1 MSTEQMSLL
10 ESTPLAGI
18 PRTKARC
25 ARQSETEA
33 LETRFNGR
41 MVVNHDLS
49 RVMVS
54 AQGNRQCPGVRLFK
68 YKEAFS
74 QGLVE
79 EETDRLE
86 GRILDPFS
94 GAGSTV
100 LGACATGKES
110 VGIELMPVGAAIT
123 ETVLALARDVLP
135 SHLEARG
142 ATLLASMADGTAPR
156 TALPEA
162 AITAHAYPA
171 NTRTEL
177 ERARAWLA
185 KEPDPAVK
193 RILDALCM
201 SILEEV
207 SYTRKDGQYLRWDSR
222 SGRAVRGRGLDKGFL
237 EPAHS
242 ALARQIAQAVN
253 DVEPLRS
260 RYGGR
265 AKKKPRIHVG
275 SCLERL
281 KQLKTGSIGGVLT
294 SPPYANRYDYTRT
307 YALELAWMGLGDET
321 LKALRQE
328 LLTATVENRLKTQW
342 LRRTYNDDPYYR
354 KARDAMER
362 QGALQEALE
371 ALKAKR
377 NTLSN
382 PHVIRLL
389 EGYFEEMAVVVGQLA
404 RVTRPG
410 GKLVMVNDNV
420 RYEGVE
426 IAVDLILSDV
436 AEQCGWRCDSIE
448 TLPRGKGNSSQQMAK
463 YGRKEMRKCIY
474 RWTRKADR

>member
-1 MSTEQMSLL
+1 MNAEQISML
-10 ESTPLAGI
+10 EGAPLVETS
-18 PRTKARC
+18 PSKASW
-25 ARQSETEA
+25 ARQYATEA
-33 LETRFNGR
+33 LETRFDSR
-41 MVVNHDLS
+41 MMVNHNLS

-54 AQGNRQCPGVRLFK
+54 AQGNRQCPGMRLFR

-100 LGACATGKES
+100 LGACAAEKES

-123 ETVLALARDVLP
+123 ETVLALARDVRP
-135 SHLEARG
+135 PYLEARG

-162 AITAHAYPA
+162 AITVHAYPT
-171 NTRTEL
+171 NTRAEL
-177 ERARAWLA
+177 ERAQAWLA

-193 RILDALCM
+193 QILDALCM
-201 SILEEV
+201 SILEDV

-222 SGRAVRGRGLDKGFL
+222 SGRAVRGPGLNKGFL
-237 EPAHS
+237 ESAHS
-242 ALARQIAQAVN
+242 ALARQVARAVN
-253 DVEPLRS
+253 DIEQLQTQ
-260 RYGGR
+260 YGGR
-265 AKKKPRIHVG
+265 GKKKPQIQIG
-275 SCLERL
+275 SCLDRL
-281 KQLKTGSIGGVLT
+281 RRLKTGSVGGVLT

-307 YALELAWMGLGDET
+307 YALELAWMGFDDET

-342 LRRTYNDDPYYR
+342 LRQTYNDDPYYR
-354 KARDAMER
+354 KAREAMER
-362 QGALQEALE
+362 QDALQEALE

-377 NTLSN
+377 KTLSN

-426 IAVDLILSDV
+426 IAVDLILSDI

-474 RWTRKADR
+474 RWTRKANR